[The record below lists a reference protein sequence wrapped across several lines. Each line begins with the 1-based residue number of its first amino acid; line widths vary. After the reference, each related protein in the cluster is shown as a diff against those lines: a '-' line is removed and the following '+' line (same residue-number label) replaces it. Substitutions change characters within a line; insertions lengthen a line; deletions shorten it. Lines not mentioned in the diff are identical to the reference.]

1 MSFDGLYEDT
11 EDIFAWAAKQ
21 PYVDAEKIFLSGQ
34 SMGGYI
40 AASCGPKIQPYGL
53 ILLCPGAGMWFGC
66 AQNADAV
73 MQTGKDYADVE
84 GLCYKMSFNYEMAKH
99 PDPFTEATGF
109 NGPVLLVRAA
119 DDKLVDDK
127 TLKSYAKVYQNAQC
141 HTLEKGG
148 HNFASLPARAEVEEV
163 VASFIY
169 KHI

>member
-1 MSFDGLYEDT
+1 
-11 EDIFAWAAKQ
+11 
-21 PYVDAEKIFLSGQ
+21 
-34 SMGGYI
+34 
-40 AASCGPKIQPYGL
+40 
-53 ILLCPGAGMWFGC
+53 
-66 AQNADAV
+66 
-73 MQTGKDYADVE
+73 MQTGKGYADVE

>member
-1 MSFDGLYEDT
+1 
-11 EDIFAWAAKQ
+11 
-21 PYVDAEKIFLSGQ
+21 
-34 SMGGYI
+34 
-40 AASCGPKIQPYGL
+40 
-53 ILLCPGAGMWFGC
+53 MWFSC
-66 AQNADAV
+66 DQMAKA
-73 MQTGKDYADVE
+73 MQQMGQDYIDIESVCFKA
-84 GLCYKMSFNYEMAKH
+84 SFNNEMAKH

-141 HTLEKGG
+141 YTLEKGG
-148 HNFASLPARAEVEEV
+148 HNFASLQARAEVEEV